1 MNEITT
7 EEKIAFFQAMKKNN
21 LPYREEPRSKDEI
34 DNLVFVHNSS
44 TKQYYSVKKGTKL
57 SANETIVSSF
67 DIFNNITKSIDVIV
81 SESDD
86 YTM

>member
-57 SANETIVSSF
+57 SANETIVSSL
-67 DIFNNITKSIDVIV
+67 DIFNNITKSVDVLV
-81 SESDD
+81 NENDD
-86 YTM
+86 HSM

>member
-57 SANETIVSSF
+57 SANETIVSSL
-67 DIFNNITKSIDVIV
+67 DIFNNITKSVDVIV
-81 SESDD
+81 SESGD

>member
-1 MNEITT
+1 MKDITT

-21 LPYREEPRSKDEI
+21 LPYREEPRSKEEI
-34 DNLVFVHNSS
+34 EDLVFVHNSA

-57 SANETIVSSF
+57 SENETIVSSF